1 MGRQAELKE
10 LIRSMKVTMDNTDNF
25 DEKMD
30 LADAIHKLQMEDNGV
45 EPTQCDI
52 SCDFCGA

>member
-1 MGRQAELKE
+1 MNNK
-10 LIRSMKVTMDNTDNF
+10 DNF